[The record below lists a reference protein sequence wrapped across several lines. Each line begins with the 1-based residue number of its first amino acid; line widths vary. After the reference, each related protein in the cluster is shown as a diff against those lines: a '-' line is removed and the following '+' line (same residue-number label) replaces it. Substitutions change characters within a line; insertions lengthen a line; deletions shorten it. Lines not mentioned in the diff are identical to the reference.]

1 MIFPPGSR
9 HRWTGWRDQKRS
21 SRNHRT
27 VSLSLSLSLSLL
39 LVLNLLAL
47 AAIFQ
52 YAQNKVVEPETR
64 IPLRDELISTYPKRY
79 FGAHEYWKDILTEG
93 QNLNQ
98 ENSGSV
104 LYDNVVE
111 VGANNAKDALYMAE
125 KGFQTH
131 SFEPSPPSFQNIKGA
146 LQAKSGESGTE
157 NIFIY
162 NYAVGDTDGETVL
175 FENNP
180 STGAHVVS
188 EEDAS
193 GTDVARVPTIS
204 IDKFLE
210 GGVAPDFTTQK
221 SPVAFQQQSKIY
233 AAKVDVQ
240 GFEPFVFRGMKKVI
254 QERRIPYIMTE
265 WWPRGIE
272 TGGGNFEKKVEEKCE
287 LAMETM
293 HLLHDA
299 GYVLFATPL
308 EAHPRLTDANGLQ
321 HIKLRK
327 MNRRFD
333 DLREDCLGIYDLE
346 EKFPFTESNTYGYW
360 TDVIAVSPDAP
371 LPKTLMTNFG
381 KGIQKYFSTMR
392 KKWENR
398 SYTCR
403 LSYTLPCKVQRTQWS
418 LFFSNSTVFF

>member
-1 MIFPPGSR
+1 MIRRRNELPTR
-9 HRWTGWRDQKRS
+9 VS
-21 SRNHRT
+21 SSVNRLGKESKTKKPKPSNR
-27 VSLSLSLSLSLL
+27 LSLSLSLSL
-39 LVLNLLAL
+39 VLNLVAL

-52 YAQNKVVEPETR
+52 YAQKSVLCEQNRIEVAQNKVVEPTAR
-64 IPLRDELISTYPKRY
+64 IPLLDGLISTYPKRNY
-79 FGAHEYWKDILTEG
+79 GAHRYWKDLLKEG
-93 QNLNQ
+93 QVLNQ

-104 LYDNVVE
+104 VYDNVIE
-111 VGANNAKDALYMAE
+111 VGANNAQDALYMAE
-125 KGFQTH
+125 KGFRTH
-131 SFEPSPPSFQNIKGA
+131 SFEPSPPSFRNIKGT

-157 NIFIY
+157 KIFIY
-162 NYAVGDTDGETVL
+162 NYAVGDKDGGTVL
-175 FENNP
+175 FMNND

-188 EEDAS
+188 EENAD
-193 GTDVARVPTIS
+193 GTDVARVPTMS

-272 TGGGNFEKKVEEKCE
+272 TGGNFEKKVEEKCE
-287 LAMETM
+287 LAMEAM
-293 HLLHDA
+293 YLLHDA
-299 GYVLFATPL
+299 GYALFATPL
-308 EAHPRLTDANGLQ
+308 EAHPRLTDPNGLE

-346 EKFPFTESNTYGYW
+346 EKFPFTEKKTYGYW
-360 TDVIAVSPDAP
+360 TDIVAVSPDAP
-371 LPKTLMTNFG
+371 LPKTPVTHFG
-381 KGIQKYFSTMR
+381 KGIQNYLSTMR
-392 KKWENR
+392 KR
-398 SYTCR
+398 
-403 LSYTLPCKVQRTQWS
+403 
-418 LFFSNSTVFF
+418 